1 MKKIV
6 IIVGKTGAGKS
17 TLCRKI
23 ADTSQFKLLSF
34 AKAGKEFA
42 RSKGYEHIRECYHDL
57 GKEIFAKDFT
67 EFFSQIIND
76 KINSFSNVV
85 IDGLYV
91 ESIALRLKEH
101 YSVLIID
108 IDVPL
113 EICLQRIFNREN
125 NGFIDVKK
133 EYSSKEELKTHLGSN
148 AIIELADIVIDG
160 TDDSDTVYNSVQR
173 CISNFLGK

>member
-17 TLCRKI
+17 TLCRRI
-23 ADTSQFKLLSF
+23 ADTSQFQLLSF

-42 RSKGYEHIRECYHDL
+42 QSKDYEHIRECYHDL
-57 GKEIFAKDFT
+57 GKEIFTKDFT

-76 KINSFSNVV
+76 KINNFSNII

-91 ESIALRLKEH
+91 ESIALRLKEQ

>member
-17 TLCRKI
+17 TLCRRI
-23 ADTSQFKLLSF
+23 ADTSQFQLLSF

-42 RSKGYEHIRECYHDL
+42 QSKDYEHIRECYHDL
-57 GKEIFAKDFT
+57 GKEIFTKDFT

-76 KINSFSNVV
+76 KINNFSNII

-91 ESIALRLKEH
+91 ESIALRLKEQ

-133 EYSSKEELKTHLGSN
+133 EYSSKEELKIHLGSN

>member
-6 IIVGKTGAGKS
+6 LITGRTGAGKS
-17 TLCRKI
+17 TLCRRI
-23 ADTSQFKLLSF
+23 SDDSHFQLLSF

-42 RSKGYEHIRECYHDL
+42 QSKGYEHIRKCYHDL

-67 EFFSQIIND
+67 EFFSKIIND
-76 KINSFSNVV
+76 KINSFSNVI

-91 ESIALRLKEH
+91 ESIALRLKEQ

-113 EICLQRIFNREN
+113 EVCLQRIFNREN
-125 NGFIDVKK
+125 NKSIDVKK
-133 EYSSKEELKTHLGSN
+133 EYSSKEELKTHLGN
-148 AIIELADIVIDG
+148 DAIINLADIVIDG
-160 TDDSDTVYNSVQR
+160 TVDPNTIYDNVQE
-173 CISNFLGK
+173 CLEDFLEK

>member
-1 MKKIV
+1 MKRIV
-6 IIVGKTGAGKS
+6 IIVGKTGVGKS
-17 TLCRKI
+17 TLCRRI
-23 ADTSQFKLLSF
+23 ADTSHFQLLSF

-42 RSKGYEHIRECYHDL
+42 RSKGYEHIRECYHNL
-57 GKEIFAKDFT
+57 GKEIFTKDFT

-76 KINSFSNVV
+76 KINSFSNVI

-91 ESIALRLKEH
+91 ESIALKLKEQ

-108 IDVPL
+108 IDAPL

-133 EYSSKEELKTHLGSN
+133 EYLSKEELKIHLGSN
-148 AIIELADIVIDG
+148 AIIELADVVIDG
-160 TDDSDTVYNSVQR
+160 TDDSDTVYNNVQR
-173 CISNFLGK
+173 YISNF